1 MEDLFPLLHLAA
13 IQAEDNELKAVELE
27 QVPIDGQL
35 SKPVEAADQNAFLS
49 LLLPLFIL
57 VFGAIIRFLGT
68 RGGENASM
76 GMRRFG
82 SFVIGLGILLGVFEF
97 VLLMIA

>member
-1 MEDLFPLLHLAA
+1 MIPHLLLAA
-13 IQAEDNELKAVELE
+13 VQDEENELKAVELE

-35 SKPVEAADQNAFLS
+35 DKPVDAADQNAMLG
-49 LLLPLFIL
+49 LTLPAIIL
-57 VFGAIIRFLGT
+57 VVGVIIRFLGT
-68 RGGENASM
+68 RGGENASS